1 MPPEAPRTAMNGL
14 VMWERG
20 RREVRDAPALTMV
33 VIEVDGE
40 EMGSC
45 TTKQV
50 N

>member
-33 VIEVDGE
+33 IDVGRE

>member
-20 RREVRDAPALTMV
+20 RGEVRDAPALTMV
-33 VIEVDGE
+33 IDVDGE